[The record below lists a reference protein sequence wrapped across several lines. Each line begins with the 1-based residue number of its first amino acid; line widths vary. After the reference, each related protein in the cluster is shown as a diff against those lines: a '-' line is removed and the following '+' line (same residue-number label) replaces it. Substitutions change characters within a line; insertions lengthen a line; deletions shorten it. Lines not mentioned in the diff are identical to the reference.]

1 MSRVLSRWAAEEVT
15 LMNTLAKVL
24 RSESA
29 ANTAVVLPF
38 TPAELGELGNACVS
52 SAPSSGPSLTDAS
65 GGSQVYQFPVLD
77 LSGMHNPMH
86 MGAKVINTGIDIRGI
101 QGTHNHTFPAIDE
114 LPVEALIHE
123 NENSVL
129 EKAVR
134 EKSLQEM
141 RAVVEAEIN
150 YEIGSLREDLAET
163 IDRIS
168 NLANEITA
176 KLEIEAVALALEI
189 AKKVVAREVSIE
201 QEVVLSVT
209 KNALSKLHS
218 RCLASLHLHPQ
229 DLAFVQEHRNKLNF
243 HGSLE
248 LIEDASVTPGGC
260 LIHTDTGDIDARI
273 ETQFDEI
280 TDGLLGTELH

>member
-1 MSRVLSRWAAEEVT
+1 
-15 LMNTLAKVL
+15 MNTLAKVL
-24 RSESA
+24 RNDSA
-29 ANTAVVLPF
+29 ANAAVVLPF
-38 TPAELGELGNACVS
+38 TPAELGNGVSSSTGS
-52 SAPSSGPSLTDAS
+52 SAPSS

-77 LSGMHNPMH
+77 LSSIHTPA
-86 MGAKVINTGIDIRGI
+86 AKVINTDYGH
-101 QGTHNHTFPAIDE
+101 GTHNHTFPAIDE
-114 LPVEALIHE
+114 LPVETLIHE

-129 EKAVR
+129 EKAMR

-141 RAVVEAEIN
+141 RASVEAEIN
-150 YEIGSLREDLAET
+150 YEIGSLRENLAQT

-168 NLANEITA
+168 GLANEISA
-176 KLEIEAVALALEI
+176 KLETEAVALALEI
-189 AKKVVAREVSIE
+189 AKKVVAREVGID

-218 RCLASLHLHPQ
+218 RCLASVHLHPQ
-229 DLAFVQEHRNKLNF
+229 DLAFVQEQRNKLNF

-273 ETQFDEI
+273 ESQFDEI
-280 TDGLLGTELH
+280 TNGLLGIDTY

>member
-1 MSRVLSRWAAEEVT
+1 VEQEVT
-15 LMNTLAKVL
+15 PMNTLAKVL

-29 ANTAVVLPF
+29 ANAAVVLPF
-38 TPAELGELGNACVS
+38 TPDELGNGLSS
-52 SAPSSGPSLTDAS
+52 SAGSSGA
-65 GGSQVYQFPVLD
+65 SQVYQFPVLD
-77 LSGMHNPMH
+77 LSTIHAPA
-86 MGAKVINTGIDIRGI
+86 AKVINTGT
-101 QGTHNHTFPAIDE
+101 GTHSHIFPAIDE

-129 EKAVR
+129 EKAMR

-141 RAVVEAEIN
+141 RAAVEAEIN
-150 YEIGSLREDLAET
+150 GEIGSLREDLRAT

-168 NLANEITA
+168 NLADEITA
-176 KLEIEAVALALEI
+176 KLEPEAVALALEI
-189 AKKVVAREVSIE
+189 AKKVVAREIGIDPE
-201 QEVVLSVT
+201 AVLSVT

-218 RCLASLHLHPQ
+218 RCLASVHLHPD

-248 LIEDASVTPGGC
+248 LIEDDSVTPGGC
-260 LIHTDTGDIDARI
+260 LIHTGTGDIDARI

-280 TDGLLGTELH
+280 TNGLLGAETH

>member
-1 MSRVLSRWAAEEVT
+1 
-15 LMNTLAKVL
+15 MNTLAKVL

-29 ANTAVVLPF
+29 ANTTVVLPF
-38 TPAELGELGNACVS
+38 TPDELGNGLI
-52 SAPSSGPSLTDAS
+52 SSGPSSTNSS

-77 LSGMHNPMH
+77 LSTMHNTA
-86 MGAKVINTGIDIRGI
+86 AKVINTGSSI
-101 QGTHNHTFPAIDE
+101 QGTHNHTFPAVDE

-123 NENSVL
+123 NDNSVL
-129 EKAVR
+129 EKAMR

-141 RAVVEAEIN
+141 RASVEAEIN
-150 YEIGSLREDLAET
+150 YEIGSLRENLAAT
-163 IDRIS
+163 IDRIAD
-168 NLANEITA
+168 LANEITA
-176 KLEIEAVALALEI
+176 KLETEAVALALEI
-189 AKKVVAREVSIE
+189 AKKVVAREVSID

-218 RCLASLHLHPQ
+218 RSLASLHLHPD
-229 DLAFVQEHRNKLNF
+229 DLSFVQEQRNKLNF

-280 TDGLLGTELH
+280 TNGLLGADTH